1 MPLSALHCKRVS
13 SVLRPKYRHLSP
25 VLGLISANSPFL
37 LGNLESFPSTPKP
50 TVLLIR
56 DLFANKGDRWAIT
69 QSRSKAS
76 FYLDSPQRLAHVLG
90 MALTGKEAEV
100 DSVLGGLGIGTNRV
114 DGARTGV
121 SLQKYRDV
129 VANLAQAVTL
139 SPEAV
144 PIYMQLVWQR
154 AKNKRDIWCFYKTLE
169 QHYLPDLLLPL
180 LPEQEFVQDNFTPQ
194 DFSPKVLTRAGLE
207 LANLDSLASPEFANS
222 LDLVAANLSTSTWKP
237 VWKLMKHDLPGN
249 NQSVYDCVEV
259 VVREF
264 VDMLLFDEAANAFVG
279 LGQELAGFYEAMP
292 QQSEEQNSKA
302 WFALC
307 QNLPQCDYIQ
317 PNQHELFPSLENVLK
332 CAAHLLGLPHTN
344 QALAFCQAFNAQTGK
359 ALQIEERREMFR
371 PALSD
376 ESQRREIALCR
387 LGSLCIELTLVRSH
401 RLATA
406 KHSRVGGS
414 EWVVASR
421 PKHLEA
427 WSKST
432 NAPPAVLAS
441 CFWPAFLQDQMLEV
455 SDDSRLAQ
463 QLTSAPWGADR
474 ERNWSLDQSF
484 LGSELTLQEQ
494 AAKRRAN
501 QRVLFQAL
509 RKAIHANQPEAV
521 AWLVTKAGVKDANGI
536 QLACTLWKNQA
547 YEHAAVRAVG
557 DLLPKQARDL
567 LWGEAPLMDRA
578 HFALRNLVYY

>member
-1 MPLSALHCKRVS
+1 MPLTALHCKRVS
-13 SVLRPKYRHLSP
+13 SALRAEYRHLSP
-25 VLGLISANSPFL
+25 ALGLISANSPFL
-37 LGNLESFPSTPKP
+37 LANLESFPSTPQP
-50 TVLLIR
+50 TVRLVR

-90 MALTGKEAEV
+90 MALTGKEA
-100 DSVLGGLGIGTNRV
+100 DADAVLGGLGIGTNRV

-129 VANLAQAVTL
+129 VANLAQAVAL
-139 SPEAV
+139 SPEAI

-154 AKNKRDIWCFYKTLE
+154 AKDKRDLWRFYKTLE
-169 QHYLPDLLLPL
+169 EHYLPDLLLL
-180 LPEQEFVQDNFTPQ
+180 GPEHEGAFVRDNFTPQ
-194 DFSPKVLTRAGLE
+194 DFSPEALTRAGLE
-207 LANLDSLASPEFANS
+207 LADLDRVASTEFADS

-237 VWKLMKHDLPGN
+237 VWKLVKHELAG
-249 NQSVYDCVEV
+249 QSVYDCVEV

-264 VDMLLFDEAANAFVG
+264 VDMLLFDEAANAFG
-279 LGQELAGFYEAMP
+279 GKMGQALAEFYGAMP
-292 QQSEEQNSKA
+292 QRSEEQNSRA

-307 QNLPQCDYIQ
+307 QRVPQCDYLQ
-317 PNQHELFPSLENVLK
+317 PDQHELFPSLENVLK
-332 CAAHLLGLPHTN
+332 CAAHLLGLPPATN

-359 ALQIEERREMFR
+359 ELWIEERREMFR

-427 WSKST
+427 WSKSAD
-432 NAPPAVLAS
+432 APPAVLAS
-441 CFWPAFLQDQMLEV
+441 CFWPAFLQDQMLDA
-455 SDDSRLAQ
+455 SGSLAQ

-474 ERNWSLDQSF
+474 ERNWSLDQSL

-494 AAKRRAN
+494 AARKRAS
-501 QRVLFQAL
+501 QRVLLQAL
-509 RKAIHANQPEAV
+509 RRAVDAREPEAA
-521 AWLVTKAGVKDANGI
+521 AWLLTKAGVQDANGV
-536 QLACTLWKNQA
+536 QLACALWRNQTH
-547 YEHAAVRAVG
+547 EHAAVRAVG

-567 LWGEAPLMDRA
+567 LWGKAPLVDRA
-578 HFALRNLVYY
+578 RFAWRNLVYY